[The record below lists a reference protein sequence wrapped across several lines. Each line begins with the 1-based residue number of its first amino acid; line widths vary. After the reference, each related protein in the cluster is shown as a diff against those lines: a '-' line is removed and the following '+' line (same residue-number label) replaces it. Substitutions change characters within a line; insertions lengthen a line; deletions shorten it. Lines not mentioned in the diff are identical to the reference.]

1 MVKIVIGANASGKS
15 YYIENNEEF
24 NGYTKLNVYDFQQQ
38 VQEEARNKEAISSRE
53 TYKILYEANERL
65 TRAVVE
71 AVKAGQDVVVEH
83 TLFKMKRRIGM
94 VDAIRNACDTPI
106 EIYLMRPSEERLK
119 QNCKERDVDDDF
131 SFGFIK
137 KQIEEIELP
146 SVKEG
151 FTKTFIVKS
160 DVNVRIIK
168 ENKESTCAHNLEM
181 ATEEYVFEVEESLLE
196 EARVEIYEEQKRMNE
211 EKEKEKEFLEAV
223 ELTKTKP
230 FLHICCGCGRRELLT
245 SEQAFEEGWDY
256 PGMHGLYKEMPYYGF
271 RSLAPRTC
279 GNCPI
284 TSSVYWKV
292 TQGKHL
298 ADEDNKVIE
307 RIKNEPMSL
316 LE

>member
-15 YYIENNEEF
+15 YYIENSEEF

-38 VQEEARNKEAISSRE
+38 VQEEARNKEAVSSRE
-53 TYKILYEANERL
+53 TYKVLYEANERL

-94 VDAIRNACDTPI
+94 VDAIRKECDTPI
-106 EIYLMRPSEERLK
+106 EIYIMEPSEERLK
-119 QNCKERDVDDDF
+119 LNCKERDIDDDF

-137 KQIEEIELP
+137 KQIKEMEIP
-146 SVKEG
+146 SVMEG
-151 FTKTFIVKS
+151 FRRTFK
-160 DVNVRIIK
+160 VR
-168 ENKESTCAHNLEM
+168 NGLA
-181 ATEEYVFEVEESLLE
+181 EEYVFEVKDSLLE
-196 EARVEIYEEQKRMNE
+196 KARVEIYDEKKRVEE
-211 EKEKEKEFLEAV
+211 EKEKQKEFVRFV

-230 FLHICCGCGRRELLT
+230 YLHICSGCGRKEVLT
-245 SEQAFEEGWDY
+245 SDEAFEEGWDY
-256 PGMHGLYKEMPYYGF
+256 PGIHGLYKEMPYYGF

-284 TSSVYWKV
+284 TSSVYWRV

-298 ADEDNKVIE
+298 TEEDNKVIE
-307 RIKNEPMSL
+307 RIKNEPKSL
-316 LE
+316 FEFE